1 MSGYDPERRSGGS
14 LAASEPQRLLEGI
27 DNVSSLLV
35 GRREHSL
42 IAHAAPSI
50 EVRALGDVVILDL
63 HNPGFGPFAVL
74 TKLDIGGHDRGESV
88 AAKVFGELVVVETF
102 GALDRLLQHL
112 EIGVAP
118 STEVIAYLSSSS
130 I

>member
-1 MSGYDPERRSGGS
+1 MTQSGDRADHLPPRNTSHLVLS
-14 LAASEPQRLLEGI
+14 QRLLEGI
-27 DNVSSLLV
+27 DDVSSLLV

-63 HNPGFGPFAVL
+63 HNPGFSPFAVL
-74 TKLDIGGHDRGESV
+74 TELDIGGHDRGESV

-118 STEVIAYLSSSS
+118 STEVIA
-130 I
+130 